1 ALQNGGTKRSKKQA
15 PIPIIRGQCISE
27 PIRTLPKENRKMNT
41 LIPLGQS
48 VGACSPIQPEWLRL
62 PDAIRVSGI
71 GRSTLYQL
79 LNSGAIKSVALRKR
93 GCQRGIRLISADS
106 LRAYI

>member
-1 ALQNGGTKRSKKQA
+1 
-15 PIPIIRGQCISE
+15 
-27 PIRTLPKENRKMNT
+27 MNT
-41 LIPLGQS
+41 VAPLGQS
-48 VGACSPIQPEWLRL
+48 LGACSPIRPEWLRL

-79 LNSGAIKSVALRKR
+79 LSSGAVKSALIRKR

-106 LRAYI
+106 LRAYIESFATEGGSNA